1 MTNNEKEILNILKNN
16 NQENSKKELTKVKS
30 LEDFSYNTINL
41 LIKEYTQNKDL
52 TKLTNL
58 KEMIEN
64 YSKSLKSDR
73 NWHIWMTAISGV
85 AFLSNIPCIN
95 LADIKDILYS
105 SLSGVISLGCGALA
119 YNENKFLKKL
129 DEKVNTIT
137 YSLKQ

>member
-1 MTNNEKEILNILKNN
+1 MTNNEQDILNILKNN
-16 NQENSKKELTKVKS
+16 NQENSKKDLTKVKS

-52 TKLTNL
+52 TKLANL

-73 NWHIWMTAISGV
+73 NLDIWIAAVAGV
-85 AFLSNIPCIN
+85 ACVSSFNIN
-95 LADIKDILYS
+95 LTKISDIFVYS
-105 SLSGVISLGCGALA
+105 LFGIISIGCGLDA